1 VIFGS
6 ALILLSNVTVIVVE
20 DHDDSRT
27 FMGLL
32 LVRMGA
38 NVILAKDAVE
48 GLEAVKNHGPD
59 LVLTDIQMP
68 GMDGFEL
75 LRRIRA
81 LGPDAGGNVPVV
93 ALTALETRI
102 ERTRMLNIGF
112 QVCLQKPFI
121 PEKLLET
128 ILSLLNN

>member
-1 VIFGS
+1 MTFDP
-6 ALILLSNVTVIVVE
+6 ALSRLSNVTVIVVE
-20 DHDDSRT
+20 DHEDSRT
-27 FMGLL
+27 FMGLF

-81 LGPDAGGNVPVV
+81 LRPDAGGNVPVV

-112 QVCLQKPFI
+112 EACLQKPFTV
-121 PEKLLET
+121 EQLVET
-128 ILSLLNN
+128 MLSLLKK

>member
-1 VIFGS
+1 MTFDS
-6 ALILLSNVTVIVVE
+6 ALSRFSNITVIVVE

-27 FMGLL
+27 SMGLF
-32 LVRMGA
+32 LVRIGA
-38 NVILAKDAVE
+38 NVVLAKDAVE
-48 GLEAVKNHGPD
+48 GLEAVKNHSPD

-68 GMDGFEL
+68 AMDGFEL

-93 ALTALETRI
+93 ALTALDVRF

-112 QVCLQKPFI
+112 QACLQKPFTV
-121 PEKLLET
+121 EKLIET
-128 ILSLLNN
+128 MLSLLNK

>member
-20 DHDDSRT
+20 DHDDTRT
-27 FMGLL
+27 FMGLF
-32 LVRMGA
+32 LVRLGA

-59 LVLTDIQMP
+59 LVLSDIQMP

-112 QVCLQKPFI
+112 QACLQKPFI

-128 ILSLLNN
+128 MLSLLHN

>member
-1 VIFGS
+1 MIFGS

-20 DHDDSRT
+20 DHDDTRT
-27 FMGLL
+27 FMGLF
-32 LVRMGA
+32 LVRLGA

-59 LVLTDIQMP
+59 LVLSDIQMP

-112 QVCLQKPFI
+112 QACLQKPFI

-128 ILSLLNN
+128 MLSLLHN